1 MTDEPTPS
9 PTPEPTPS
17 PAPEPAARPEN
28 VPENFWDAEKGAVK
42 TDDLLTAWTEAQ
54 AKLNPPE
61 PTAEE
66 KAAAEAAKAEE
77 ATAAQK
83 ALIESYELKA
93 PEGFELADEQL
104 TPVKTLFAEL
114 GVPKDGAQKLI
125 DLYATNA
132 AALATQIEKSNE
144 KAWTDLHTEWQGM
157 LEKDPEYGGAK
168 LPETKASIVKVMD
181 QFGSPELRAAFDL
194 TGADKHP
201 AVFKFLAKLS
211 SVLTEGKYLGDGKP
225 SAGEPK
231 SLAERLYPGGGNTHL
246 MGRPPAGET

>member
-1 MTDEPTPS
+1 MPDAPT
-9 PTPEPTPS
+9 PTPEPTP
-17 PAPEPAARPEN
+17 APTPDPAARPEN
-28 VPENFWDAEKGAVK
+28 VPENFWDTEKGSVK
-42 TDDLLTAWTEAQ
+42 TEDLLTAWSEAN

-66 KAAAEAAKAEE
+66 KAAADTARAAEAV
-77 ATAAQK
+77 AAQA
-83 ALIESYELKA
+83 ALVESYELKA

-104 TPVKTLFAEL
+104 APVKSLFAEL

-125 DLYATNA
+125 ELYATNA
-132 AALATQIEKSNE
+132 AALAKQIESNGE
-144 KAWTDLHTEWQGM
+144 KAWKDLHTEWQGTID
-157 LEKDPEYGGAK
+157 KDPEYGGAK

-181 QFGSPELRAAFDL
+181 QFGTPELRAALDL

-211 SVLTEGKYLGDGKP
+211 GALTEGKYLGDGKP
-225 SAGEPK
+225 GLQEPK
-231 SLAERLYPGGGNTHL
+231 SLAERMYPDGGNKHL